1 MRGTRLVSEPPAPEV
16 AVIVLSYEEDRSA
29 AHRAGHG
36 VAKEAFF
43 HHEHAGS
50 ARAANEFVAGEE
62 HGVFCDEGLHQTGR
76 NANKGVPAVL
86 VPQTNGS
93 RQKNQTRD
101 KSHPTLGEE
110 DRARRNTRR
119 GRFESTP

>member
-1 MRGTRLVSEPPAPEV
+1 M
-16 AVIVLSYEEDRSA
+16 IVLSYEEDRSA

-62 HGVFCDEGLHQTGR
+62 HGVFCDQGLHQTGR
-76 NANKGVPAVL
+76 KRK
-86 VPQTNGS
+86 QKRTGS
-93 RQKNQTRD
+93 ICTSDEWVMAKRRSRN
-101 KSHPTLGEE
+101 PTQHSAKKI
-110 DRARRNTRR
+110 AREAIRVE
-119 GRFESTP
+119 GGLS